1 MGNYIFALS
10 KYKGEYMQKGVSVSV
25 IDVGSGKITGFV
37 ASQVAGDDFNVVAKA
52 EVQCSTFY
60 DGRWIDEESVIQSI
74 SSVLKQLAERSESK
88 LSKVYVG
95 VPGEFVAVA
104 TKEAEV
110 NYPTPKKLVGENV
123 NEVFNNVE
131 NFSANGFSAISRS
144 SIYFVL
150 DDEKKVID
158 PVGEMASKLSGLIS
172 FIFVEDSFKRVV
184 SKALANCGISEFDFV
199 SQNLAQA
206 LYLIQPSIRD
216 GYAVLVDCGFVTTN
230 VSVVLGDGVLYS
242 KSFSVGSAQMADDI
256 AQVYGIEH
264 DVADYLLSQVHLNLE
279 YSDADCIVADEK
291 SFSSSTTNEIV
302 RCRVEDIA
310 ERIKECLDACP
321 HTIPKNAPVFITGGT
336 FAYLKGGINALAKG
350 LEKAVY
356 PAPINSPQY
365 DKQEYTS
372 AYGLISIALSQTKPV
387 KQGFLKKL
395 LAHFGG

>member
-1 MGNYIFALS
+1 
-10 KYKGEYMQKGVSVSV
+10 MQKGVSVSV
-25 IDVGSGKITGFV
+25 IDIGSGKITGFV

-60 DGRWIDEESVIQSI
+60 GGRWIDEDSVTQSI

-110 NYPTPKKLVGENV
+110 NYPTPKKIVGENV

-131 NFSANGFSAISRS
+131 NFNAIGFSAISRS

-150 DDEKKVID
+150 DDERKVID
-158 PVGEMASKLSGLIS
+158 PVGERASKVSGFIS

-184 SKALANCGISEFDFV
+184 SKALANCGIGEYDFV
-199 SQNLAQA
+199 SQSLAQA

-216 GYAVLVDCGFVTTN
+216 GYAVLVDCGFVSTN

-242 KSFSVGSAQMADDI
+242 KSFSIGSAQMADDI

-279 YSDADCIVADEK
+279 YSDAD
-291 SFSSSTTNEIV
+291 
-302 RCRVEDIA
+302 
-310 ERIKECLDACP
+310 
-321 HTIPKNAPVFITGGT
+321 
-336 FAYLKGGINALAKG
+336 
-350 LEKAVY
+350 
-356 PAPINSPQY
+356 
-365 DKQEYTS
+365 
-372 AYGLISIALSQTKPV
+372 
-387 KQGFLKKL
+387 
-395 LAHFGG
+395 

>member
-1 MGNYIFALS
+1 
-10 KYKGEYMQKGVSVSV
+10 MQKGVSVSV
-25 IDVGSGKITGFV
+25 IDIGSGKITGFV

-60 DGRWIDEESVIQSI
+60 GGRWIDEDSVTQSI

-88 LSKVYVG
+88 LTKVYVG

-110 NYPTPKKLVGENV
+110 NYPTPKKIVGENV

-131 NFSANGFSAISRS
+131 NFNANGFSAISRS

-150 DDEKKVID
+150 DDERKVID

-184 SKALANCGISEFDFV
+184 SKALANCGIGEYDFV
-199 SQNLAQA
+199 SQSLAQA

-216 GYAVLVDCGFVTTN
+216 GYAVLVDCGFVSTN

-242 KSFSVGSAQMADDI
+242 KSFSIGSAQMADDI

-291 SFSSSTTNEIV
+291 SFGSATTNEIV

-310 ERIKECLDACP
+310 EHILACLEACP
-321 HTIPKNAPVFITGGT
+321 HSIPKNAPVFITGGT

-350 LEKAVY
+350 LERAVY

-387 KQGFLKKL
+387 KQSFFKKL